1 MSAER
6 AGVRA
11 APLVDRAR
19 EATSRRAWAEAYD
32 LLVEGDR
39 AGVLSCDDRAML
51 AEVAYAAGRL
61 DVTIESWERVH
72 GERLAN
78 GDALGAAGAAVKVA
92 MHLLI
97 DTAMMAP
104 VRGWLARADRLLA
117 NTDPSAPGVNA
128 VHAWVAV
135 ARNYERMF
143 SGDAEG
149 ARMSARRAIELGG
162 AHEPTAAAIGRIA
175 EARCL
180 ILLGDVE
187 KGLVLLDETGVV
199 ATSGELDPLSTGIVY
214 CELVCALQGLGQIDL
229 AEEWTHAMERWS
241 AAKAIGSI
249 HGRCRVHR
257 AEIFRF
263 RGSLDRAEDELSI
276 ACDELRPYV
285 RRELGWPLTELGR
298 VRLRKRDLD
307 GAEQALLAAHDAG
320 WDAQP
325 GLALVQLARGD
336 HAGAAYAIR
345 DALARPGFAPSK
357 ELPPDNDL
365 WRFPLLEAQ
374 VEIGVA
380 AGGDDLARARAACD
394 ELARIA
400 SRFASKPFDASAA
413 LARGRLLLADGEA
426 YEAERHL
433 EAAARTWHDAG
444 APYEAAHARMALA
457 RALRASGRAAAA
469 DLELRAAHAILERL
483 GIAPERAP
491 EVPATQLSERPG
503 TPCNAWHREGDTWSI
518 TFEGTTIRIG
528 SRRGFRYIARLLAEP
543 RRQHHVLD
551 LVADFRTGSA
561 IDVGDAGPHLDE
573 SARRAY
579 QRRLADID
587 DDLAEAERHADAGRI
602 ERAQHERELLVREL
616 ARAFGTGGQHRPGAG
631 SAVERARVSATRA
644 IRQAIALITER
655 HRALGEH
662 LTSTIKTGTFCSYAL
677 DPGSAIVWTVS
688 DE

>member
-1 MSAER
+1 MSGVR
-6 AGVRA
+6 SRVRA
-11 APLVDRAR
+11 ASLLDRAR
-19 EATSRRAWAEAYD
+19 EAASRRAWTEAYELLAEA
-32 LLVEGDR
+32 DR
-39 AGVLSCDDRAML
+39 AGVLSAGDRAML

-72 GERLAN
+72 GESLAS

-117 NTDPSAPGVNA
+117 TTDASAPAASA
-128 VHAWVAV
+128 VHAWLAV

-149 ARMSARRAIELGG
+149 ARLSARRAIELGG
-162 AHEPTAAAIGRIA
+162 MHEPTAAAIGRIA

-187 KGLVLLDETGVV
+187 NGLVLLDETGVA

-214 CELVCALQGLGQIDL
+214 CELVCALQGLAQIDL
-229 AEEWTHAMERWS
+229 AEEWTHAMERWC
-241 AAKAIGSI
+241 AANAIGSI

-263 RGSLDRAEDELSI
+263 RGSLDRAEEELSI

-307 GAEQALLAAHDAG
+307 GAEEALLAAHDVG

-336 HAGAAYAIR
+336 HAGAACAIR
-345 DALARPGFAPSK
+345 DALARPGFTPSK

-380 AGGDDLARARAACD
+380 AGGDDLARARTACE

-400 SRFASKPFDASAA
+400 SRFASKPFEASAS
-413 LARGRLLLADGEA
+413 LSRGRLLLADGEA
-426 YEAERHL
+426 YEAERYL

-444 APYEAAHARMALA
+444 APYEAAHARMELS

-469 DLELRAAHAILERL
+469 DLELRAAHGILERL
-483 GIAPERAP
+483 GIAPARTSDAP
-491 EVPATQLSERPG
+491 AIQLSEQAS
-503 TPCNAWHREGDTWSI
+503 TPCNSLHREGDTWSI
-518 TFEGTTIRIG
+518 TFDAKTIRIG
-528 SRRGFRYIARLLAEP
+528 NRRGIEYIARLLAEP

-551 LVADFRTGSA
+551 LVADFRTGST

-579 QRRLADID
+579 RRRLADID
-587 DDLAEAERHADAGRI
+587 EDIAEAERNADTGRV
-602 ERAQHERELLVREL
+602 ERARHERDILVREL
-616 ARAFGTGGQHRPGAG
+616 ARAFGAGGQNRPGTG

-644 IRQAIALITER
+644 IRQAIAVIAER
-655 HRALGEH
+655 HPAAGEH

-677 DPGSAIVWTVS
+677 DAASGIVWTIS